1 MVGVSKGRASSV
13 PSHGISMDENLNYG
27 FFFKHG
33 W

>member
-27 FFFKHG
+27 FFIDG
-33 W
+33 